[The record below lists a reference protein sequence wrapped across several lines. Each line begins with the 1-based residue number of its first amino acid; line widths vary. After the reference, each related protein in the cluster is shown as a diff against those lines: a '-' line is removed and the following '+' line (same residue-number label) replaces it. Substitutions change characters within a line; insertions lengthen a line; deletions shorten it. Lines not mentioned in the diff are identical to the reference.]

1 MLLMKNSSIKDFQKQ
16 EIEYLKTKCKNK
28 TGLSEQNLSFYLKK
42 SKNKT
47 ITEPKDINKNK
58 SENKRKENVEKKSID
73 IFANLKGKDSKT
85 FLEQDMLD
93 FMRDMKN

>member
-1 MLLMKNSSIKDFQKQ
+1 MKNSSIKDFQKQ

-42 SKNKT
+42 SKIKLLLNQK
-47 ITEPKDINKNK
+47 ILIKINQKINEK
-58 SENKRKENVEKKSID
+58 KMLRKESID

-85 FLEQDMLD
+85 SLD
-93 FMRDMKN
+93 RIC